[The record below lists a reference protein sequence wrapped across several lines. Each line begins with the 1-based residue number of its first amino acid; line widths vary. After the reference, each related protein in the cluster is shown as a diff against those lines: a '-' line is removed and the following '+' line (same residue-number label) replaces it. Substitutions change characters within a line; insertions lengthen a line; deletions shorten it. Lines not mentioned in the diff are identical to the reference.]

1 MEKVLLGESIG
12 QTAVN
17 WLIYELQDQ
26 FAEQINNMNNSNQLL
41 FESIIQKARQIE
53 QQGLKEMYLKGIE
66 NYDPTFK
73 NK

>member
-1 MEKVLLGESIG
+1 MEKILLGESIG

-26 FAEQINNMNNSNQLL
+26 FDEQINDMNNSNQLL

-73 NK
+73 SN

>member
-17 WLIYELQDQ
+17 WLMYELQDQ
-26 FAEQINNMNNSNQLL
+26 FNEQINDMNNSKPLL

-53 QQGLKEMYLKGIE
+53 QQRFKEMYLKGIE

-73 NK
+73 SK

>member
-26 FAEQINNMNNSNQLL
+26 FDEQINDMNNSQPLL

-73 NK
+73 SE

>member
-17 WLIYELQDQ
+17 WLMYELQDQ
-26 FAEQINNMNNSNQLL
+26 FKEQMYDMYNSNQLL
-41 FESIIQKARQIE
+41 FESIILKARQIE
-53 QQGLKEMYLKGIE
+53 QQRFKEMYLKGIE

-73 NK
+73 SN

>member
-1 MEKVLLGESIG
+1 MGKVQLGESIG

-26 FAEQINNMNNSNQLL
+26 FDEQINDMNNSNQLL

-53 QQGLKEMYLKGIE
+53 QLGLKEMYLKGIE
-66 NYDPTFK
+66 NYDPTFQ

>member
-26 FAEQINNMNNSNQLL
+26 FDEQINDMNNSNQLL

-73 NK
+73 SN